1 MLLRNSDPIR
11 IVSARRE
18 ASGARVTSFIRS
30 AFVQLALEKD
40 AAATV
45 SLSHLN
51 NKSPSSNIILSQ
63 IFYFHLSNTM
73 SPSLLTGPRW

>member
-1 MLLRNSDPIR
+1 MLFRNSDPIR

-30 AFVQLALEKD
+30 AFVQLALEKA

-45 SLSHLN
+45 SLPF
-51 NKSPSSNIILSQ
+51 K
-63 IFYFHLSNTM
+63 
-73 SPSLLTGPRW
+73 